1 MELVTRGFEHAARGF
16 ELVTR
21 VLLFH
26 YLKSGVSKSIVRVIN
41 DPTLS
46 SIVVEVIRTVLFCI
60 KIFYTK
66 IKHPSIST
74 RLKSIIKYTS

>member
-41 DPTLS
+41 DPILS
-46 SIVVEVIRTVLFCI
+46 SIVVEVIRTVLFLSRYFTQ
-60 KIFYTK
+60 K
-66 IKHPSIST
+66 
-74 RLKSIIKYTS
+74 